1 MGAALRLLVPNPA
14 GALWIGLGVA
24 LVLFGDFSRSRSGRN
39 RALLGL
45 LALAP
50 FLAHLLRLNEIR
62 GSSLAAWV
70 FTVVY
75 AITAAYAVWAGVLA
89 LRRPGSPWRPN
100 PDVRALRVMVG
111 ILLVLNAIVVFGRH
125 PDDAGY
131 YSNLGGQRW
140 RETGT
145 IPYGDEL
152 LKGPESPAFGA
163 AATYGPVL
171 YVAHI
176 PFQIVLGRASNPPA
190 MNPKDTPYQRPPV
203 VATQMA
209 CFAFY
214 LLALFSLYVVVRR
227 VDDRRLGLAAVAL
240 YAGSPYILGL
250 GGQTAVITGLA
261 FISHI
266 APSAVMLAALAVIHR
281 PAVAGA
287 LLAVAAGVLFVPAFV
302 FPLWLGWMF
311 WRRGGVGRFALGFAV
326 MGAVLAGIV
335 IWATHAPPGS
345 SAISMFLESTLE
357 HQEGVGERAYGAS
370 QFGFW
375 GTHPRL
381 AGFWQQP
388 LFGETSLFK
397 PTFLLYGALTIGAFF
412 LARGR
417 SVPQLAGLTA
427 MLLAAVQLW
436 KTHAAGSYVEWYYPF
451 LLIALLSSGSDRGKA
466 TPTGNSPT
474 TPGDG

>member
-1 MGAALRLLVPNPA
+1 MLLLLVPNPA

-24 LVLFGDFSRSRSGRN
+24 LVLFGDFSHVKSTRN
-39 RALLGL
+39 LALLGL
-45 LALAP
+45 LLLAP
-50 FLAHLLRLNEIR
+50 FLAQLLRLNEVPA
-62 GSSLAAWV
+62 SSLAAWV

-75 AITAAYAVWAGVLA
+75 AITAGYAVWAGALA
-89 LRRPGSPWRPN
+89 MRPPGSPWRPN

-111 ILLVLNAIVVFGRH
+111 VLFVLNAIVVFGRF

-145 IPYGDEL
+145 IPYGDKL

-171 YVAHI
+171 YASHV
-176 PFQIVLGRASNPPA
+176 PFQIMLGAPSNPPD
-190 MNPKDTPYQRPPV
+190 MNPKDRAYRRPPV
-203 VATQMA
+203 LATQLA
-209 CFAFY
+209 CVTYY
-214 LLALFSLYVVVRR
+214 LLGLFSLYVVVRR
-227 VDDRRLGLAAVAL
+227 LHNRRLALAAVAL

-250 GGQTAVITGLA
+250 GGPTAVITGLA
-261 FISHI
+261 YISHV
-266 APSAVMLAALAVIHR
+266 APSAVMLAALALIHR
-281 PAVAGA
+281 PALAGA

-311 WRRGGVGRFALGFAV
+311 WRRAGAGRFTLGFAAV
-326 MGAVLAGIV
+326 GAVLSAIV
-335 IWATHAPPGS
+335 IWSTHAPPGAS
-345 SAISMFLESTLE
+345 PIAMFLESTLE

-370 QFGFW
+370 MFGFW
-375 GTHPRL
+375 GSHPGL
-381 AGFWQQP
+381 AAFWQTP
-388 LFGETSLFK
+388 LISESSLFK
-397 PTFLLYGALTIGAFF
+397 PTFLLYAALAIATFF

-417 SVPQLAGLTA
+417 SIPQLAGLTA

-451 LLIALLSSGSDRGKA
+451 LLIALLSAGAA
-466 TPTGNSPT
+466 TDQPNTSAGNSLAAPR
-474 TPGDG
+474 DA